1 MNTCQFCIET
11 PPERP
16 AIHYRR
22 PKFFNWVTV
31 LLVFLW
37 VSIVFVVLD
46 HSQSN
51 KVPPTAEAM
60 IETLVR

>member
-1 MNTCQFCIET
+1 MNTCQLCIET
-11 PPERP
+11 PRERP

-22 PKFFNWVTV
+22 PKFFNWITV
-31 LLVFLW
+31 LLVSLW

-46 HSQSN
+46 YSQSN
-51 KVPPTAEAM
+51 KAPVTTEAM